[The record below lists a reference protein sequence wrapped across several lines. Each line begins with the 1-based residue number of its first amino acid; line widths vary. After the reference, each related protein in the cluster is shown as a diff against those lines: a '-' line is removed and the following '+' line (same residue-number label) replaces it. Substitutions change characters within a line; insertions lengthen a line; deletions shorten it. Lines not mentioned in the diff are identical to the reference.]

1 MRGVNGNDSVETVV
15 AAANAIASAGSRVQ
29 PGSVR
34 RRRWKAW
41 FEMYWCFG
49 SHGQPSRVS
58 QSALVPEPTEGPISP
73 TLANSNQS
81 SGLVV
86 APPSSPS
93 SFLQSEPPSTIQSPA
108 KFFSLSS
115 LASNSYSPTRSSIFA
130 IGPYAN
136 DTKLVSP
143 PVFSTFTT
151 EPSTAPV
158 TPPEPLQ
165 QTTPS
170 SPEVPFAQLLSPP
183 FDSKGRLSEPYDFHP
198 YQLHPGSPIGHLISP
213 GSVCSGTSSPFP
225 DMELH
230 PSADA
235 SFLPSPIAQPP
246 KFLTAQDFT
255 KHKLR
260 NGRVARDNCSI
271 LDGRITAILHS
282 ADDSR
287 SLFDNSAENE
297 DIAFE
302 FTAQEFAQRMKNQP
316 TTSLDVTSVSP
327 TDLEE
332 TIAERDQLSL
342 NGTNHK
348 FIEEI
353 EHSSELEASK
363 EFKFNIETE
372 NGDDKELGI
381 LHSGSAWSQLK
392 FGFVERIH

>member
-1 MRGVNGNDSVETVV
+1 MRGVNGHDSVETVV
-15 AAANAIASAGSRVQ
+15 AAANAIASAQSRIQ
-29 PGSVR
+29 PGSVPKR
-34 RRRWKAW
+34 KWKTW
-41 FEMYWCFG
+41 FDMYWCFG
-49 SHGQPSRVS
+49 SHGQPSRIS
-58 QSALVPEPTEGPISP
+58 QAVLVPEPTEVPISP

-81 SGLVV
+81 SGLIV

-151 EPSTAPV
+151 EPSTAPF

-170 SPEVPFAQLLSPP
+170 SPEVPFAHLLSSS
-183 FDSKGRLSEPYDFHP
+183 FDSNGKVREPYDFHP
-198 YQLHPGSPIGHLISP
+198 YQFHPGSPIGHLISP
-213 GSVCSGTSSPFP
+213 GSVCSGTSSPYP

-230 PSADA
+230 PSDDTSIL
-235 SFLPSPIAQPP
+235 SFPIAQPP
-246 KFLTAQDFT
+246 KILTAEDFT
-255 KHKLR
+255 KRKLHIS
-260 NGRVARDNCSI
+260 RVARDNGSI
-271 LDGRITAILHS
+271 LDGRITAIQPFMDES
-282 ADDSR
+282 GSI
-287 SLFDNSAENE
+287 FNNSAENE

-302 FTAQEFAQRMKNQP
+302 FTAQEFAQRMKKQ
-316 TTSLDVTSVSP
+316 SVSP

-332 TIAERDQLSL
+332 TVTERHQLSP
-342 NGTNHK
+342 NGTSHK
-348 FIEEI
+348 FSEKREHLSEI
-353 EHSSELEASK
+353 EASK

-372 NGDDKELGI
+372 NGDDKELGVV

-392 FGFVERIH
+392 FGFIEKIH

>member
-1 MRGVNGNDSVETVV
+1 MRGVNGHDSVETVV
-15 AAANAIASAGSRVQ
+15 AAANAIASAGNRVQ
-29 PGSVR
+29 PGSVP

-41 FEMYWCFG
+41 FDMYWCFG
-49 SHGQPSRVS
+49 SHGQQSRIS
-58 QSALVPEPTEGPISP
+58 QAVLVPEPTEGPILP

-81 SGLVV
+81 SGLIV

-93 SFLQSEPPSTIQSPA
+93 SFLQSEPPSTFQSPA

-151 EPSTAPV
+151 EPSTAPF

-170 SPEVPFAQLLSPP
+170 SPEVPFAKLLSSS
-183 FDSKGRLSEPYDFHP
+183 FDSNSKRSEAYDFHP
-198 YQLHPGSPIGHLISP
+198 YQFHPGSPIGHLISP

-235 SFLPSPIAQPP
+235 SILSFPIAQPP
-246 KFLTAQDFT
+246 KILTAQDFT
-255 KHKLR
+255 KRKPV
-260 NGRVARDNCSI
+260 NGLVARDNGSI
-271 LDGRITAILHS
+271 LDGRITAIQPS
-282 ADDSR
+282 MDEIR
-287 SLFDNSAENE
+287 SICVNSAENE

-302 FTAQEFAQRMKNQP
+302 FTAQEFAQRMKKQP
-316 TTSLDVTSVSP
+316 ATTIDVTSVSP

-332 TIAERDQLSL
+332 TIAGREQVSP

-348 FIEEI
+348 FPEKI
-353 EHSSELEASK
+353 EHLSLLESSK
-363 EFKFNIETE
+363 EFNFNIETE
-372 NGDDKELGI
+372 NGVDKELGI
-381 LHSGSAWSQLK
+381 LHSGATWSQLK
-392 FGFVERIH
+392 FGIVERIH